1 MTKKAT
7 YSCPGLVLIQW
18 TLNPICDNKAVPIRN
33 YATWIRPTYMHPEEP
48 AQSIS
53 TTVNTQDCIH
63 WREKSVLLL
72 LFLFFMFFLP
82 KTQIRV
88 TEHIALKLLQT
99 KPYVIKTNITCPA
112 EKPRGRLVK
121 LV

>member
-1 MTKKAT
+1 MDKAYLHASRRGNTKHIHHCKHKRLP
-7 YSCPGLVLIQW
+7 SLEGK
-18 TLNPICDNKAVPIRN
+18 ICALAAIFIFYV
-33 YATWIRPTYMHPEEP
+33 
-48 AQSIS
+48 
-53 TTVNTQDCIH
+53 
-63 WREKSVLLL
+63 
-72 LFLFFMFFLP
+72 FLP